1 MKKINLIVLL
11 MMFFSFVIEN
21 FTSIQVTHA
30 ETTKIALIDED
41 YLKLDYDYKTKED
54 STQWK
59 LTFKR
64 QSETENLHQRL
75 KFKITDKKDAKV
87 DYPVVENM
95 EEKEDWLVEENFTE
109 QMDGQIVLDL
119 PKSVETLQLYV
130 QMDQKG
136 AAEEAEIKE
145 DILEQEKPYILEV
158 KKESKSKKSEA
169 ETKTTSSSSESKEK
183 TTFIGPQL
191 SPQADTAPKRAPMNN
206 AYQNQYDEK
215 TPQYTGKFPESV
227 YPTNSWSPTGQ
238 AETIK
243 NHQGGHSVDPEN
255 VWDGNT
261 EWDIAQDDRSKSYI
275 HYGDDKTN
283 PNLGMRKLAFA
294 TDKEDEFNI
303 RLNVQGNTTYKPGVD
318 IVFLIDA
325 TGTMSSG
332 NYNGTNRKE
341 RAHDALRTMVDRLI
355 DSKVDENIRI
365 GGYFFST
372 GEFEKDFGTQYS
384 FELSSDETKWNN
396 IVKSYGNVVVSGP
409 TFTQRGLMKAEDI
422 FNRGDSD
429 GKGRK
434 KLLFVLTDGAPN
446 SSYKP
451 AANPEATKNGSVYL
465 DYVHIKN
472 WNMTDDL
479 STKPPYIA
487 DYGSSLGASANRTK
501 FDSAI
506 KYDGLPIASHL
517 TTTNSTAYDLKEN
530 GIEIHTVSVGISTG
544 DKEHSTAVLKAG
556 LARMATKKAHA
567 TGDDNSDY
575 FYNSVSDKDD
585 LTEGIKEWYD
595 TVISTV
601 NHGIITDP
609 INDMFE
615 LVSGPT
621 MTTYDANGNPNT
633 LNPKPGN
640 PTVNSSNEIIL
651 NDLSLKKGEQV
662 QIDYRVRL
670 KTDDSRFKKGVWYQT
685 NGPTTLQPT
694 PERTGDELDF
704 GVPSVRIKADEI
716 ISIPVKKVWAN
727 DKVNNVENYW
737 ERREPVTVELQK
749 KNGSWTKL
757 AEKVLSKDNQWKSS
771 FDNIVDERG
780 SVYRVVEKTQPA
792 GHTVSYSPEE
802 FTKAELGAKEVT
814 VTNTLKRTKFEF
826 DKFMNDGNTPFP
838 TTGRPVFQIEDTKSH
853 KTLTNVSPNGAGAVI
868 FENLPIGTYTVSETS
883 VPTGYEKMPDFKVTI
898 EEAGNGD
905 LITKVNGSTNRHKVV
920 NLLQDFKLE
929 VTKTDT
935 LDELLSGAS
944 FRLRGPNGY
953 DKTLKGG
960 SSFIFDQLKPG
971 RYLLTES
978 ETPSG
983 FSGLDKDIEITIS
996 DLGEVQI
1003 EKNDLVSGFGNISAA
1018 GNRISLT
1025 VKNKKLAGQAP
1036 STGGEGRNKLMMV
1049 SAGLIG
1055 ISSLVG
1061 LLYFVLNRKNF

>member
-41 YLKLDYDYKTKED
+41 YLKLDYDHKTKED

-64 QSETENLHQRL
+64 QSETGNLHQRL

-95 EEKEDWLVEENFTE
+95 EEIEDWLVEEKFTE

-119 PKSVETLQLYV
+119 PKSVETLHLYV

-136 AAEEAEIKE
+136 VAEEAEIQE
-145 DILEQEKPYILEV
+145 DILEQEKPYLLEV

-169 ETKTTSSSSESKEK
+169 ETKTTSSSSERKEK
-183 TTFIGPQL
+183 TAFIGPQL
-191 SPQADTAPKRAPMNN
+191 SPQADLAPKRAPMNN
-206 AYQNQYDEK
+206 AYQNQYEEK
-215 TPQYTGKFPESV
+215 MPQYTGKFPDSV

-243 NHQGGHSVDPEN
+243 NHQGGHSVDPAN

-261 EWDIAQDDRSKSYI
+261 EWDIAQDDRTKSYI
-275 HYGDDKTN
+275 HYGDDKSS
-283 PNLGMRKLAFA
+283 PNLGIRKLAFA

-325 TGTMSSG
+325 TGTMSQG
-332 NYNGTNRKE
+332 VYNNTNRQD
-341 RAHDALRTMVDRLI
+341 RAYTALNTMVNNLI
-355 DSKVDENIRI
+355 YSKVDENIRI
-365 GGYFFST
+365 GGYFFSD
-372 GEFEKDFGTQYS
+372 GQYEKGFGAQYS
-384 FELSSDETKWNN
+384 FDLSSNTSTWKNM
-396 IVKSYGNVVVSGP
+396 VTSYKNVFVRGP
-409 TFTQRGLMKAEDI
+409 TFTQRALMKAEDI

-446 SSYKP
+446 SSFKP
-451 AANPEATKNGSVYL
+451 AADPGATQNKDIYL
-465 DYVHIKN
+465 DKVHIKN
-472 WNMTDDL
+472 WELTNNGNYNVEIG
-479 STKPPYIA
+479 ST
-487 DYGSSLGASANRTK
+487 LGAFASRTK
-501 FDSAI
+501 FDNDSTI
-506 KYDGLPIASHL
+506 KCNGLDVTSHL

-530 GIEIHTVSVGISTG
+530 GIEIHTVSVGISSG

-575 FYNSVSDKDD
+575 FYNSVSDKED
-585 LTEGIKEWYD
+585 LTKGIKEWYD

-609 INDMFE
+609 ISDMFE

-621 MTTYDANGNPNT
+621 LKTYGADGNQAT
-633 LNPKPGN
+633 LDPQPSD
-640 PTVNSSNEIIL
+640 PTVNSSNEIVL
-651 NDLSLKKGEQV
+651 DDLSLKKGEQV

-716 ISIPVKKVWAN
+716 ISIPVKKVWEN

-814 VTNTLKRTKFEF
+814 VTNTLKRTNFEF

-838 TTGRPVFQIEDTKSH
+838 TTGRPVFKIEDTKSH
-853 KTLTNVSPNGAGAVI
+853 KTLTNVSPNGAGAVL
-868 FENLPIGTYTVSETS
+868 FENLPIGTYTVSETN

-920 NLLQDFKLE
+920 NVLQDFKLE

-944 FRLRGPNGY
+944 FRLRGPNSY

-996 DLGEVQI
+996 ALGEVKI
-1003 EKNDLVSGFGNISAA
+1003 ENNDLVTGFGGISAA

-1025 VKNKKLAGQAP
+1025 VKNKKLAGQTP

>member
-1 MKKINLIVLL
+1 M
-11 MMFFSFVIEN
+11 
-21 FTSIQVTHA
+21 
-30 ETTKIALIDED
+30 IDED

-59 LTFKR
+59 IAFKR
-64 QSETENLHQRL
+64 QCETGNLHQRL
-75 KFKITDKKDAKV
+75 KFKITDKKESKV

-95 EEKEDWLVEENFTE
+95 EEKEAWLVEEKFTE
-109 QMDGQIVLDL
+109 QMEGQIVFDL
-119 PKSVETLQLYV
+119 PKSVETLHLYV

-136 AAEEAEIKE
+136 LAEEAEIKE
-145 DILEQEKPYILEV
+145 NILEQEKPYILEA

-183 TTFIGPQL
+183 TVFMGPQL
-191 SPQADTAPKRAPMNN
+191 SSQAAPAPKRAPMNN

-215 TPQYTGKFPESV
+215 LPEYTGKFPDSV
-227 YPTNSWSPTGQ
+227 YPTKSWSPTGQ

-243 NHQGGHSVDPEN
+243 NHQGGYSADSAN

-283 PNLGMRKLAFA
+283 PNLGIRKLAFA

-318 IVFLIDA
+318 IVFLLDA
-325 TGTMSSG
+325 TGTMTFG
-332 NYNGTNRKE
+332 KINGKNRKD
-341 RAHDALRTMVDRLI
+341 RAYEAFKKMIEELEK
-355 DSKVDENIRI
+355 SKIDENIRI
-365 GGYFFST
+365 GSYFFSD
-372 GEFEKDFGTQYS
+372 GQFEKGFGAQYS
-384 FELSSDETKWNN
+384 FDLSSDTSKWKNM
-396 IVKSYGNVVVSGP
+396 VTSYANVGVAGP
-409 TFTQRGLMKAEDI
+409 TFTQRALLKAEDI

-451 AANPEATKNGSVYL
+451 APNPPLGPGPGATKNDDIYL
-465 DYVHIKN
+465 DKVHIKN

-479 STKPPYIA
+479 TIRPPYIA
-487 DYGSSLGASANRTK
+487 DNGDSLGASGSKTK
-501 FDSAI
+501 FDTL
-506 KYDGLPIASHL
+506 KYYDALPISSHL
-517 TTTNSTAYDLKEN
+517 TTTNSTAYDLKQE
-530 GIEIHTVSVGISTG
+530 GIEIHTVSVGISEGSG
-544 DKEHSTAVLKAG
+544 DHRMVELQNG
-556 LARMATKKAHA
+556 LARMANQKAN
-567 TGDDNSDY
+567 TSGTNLSDF
-575 FYNSVSDKDD
+575 FYKTVKDTDD
-585 LTEGIKEWYD
+585 LTKEIKEWYD

-601 NHGIITDP
+601 NQGIITDP
-609 INDMFE
+609 ISDMFE

-621 MTTYDANGNPNT
+621 LKTYGADGNQAT
-633 LNPKPGN
+633 LDPQPSN
-640 PTVNSSNEIIL
+640 PTVNSSNEIVL
-651 NDLSLKKGEQV
+651 KDLSLKKGEQV

-670 KTDDSRFKKGVWYQT
+670 KTNDSRFKKGTWYQT

-694 PERTGDELDF
+694 PERTRDVLDF

-716 ISIPVKKVWAN
+716 ISIPVKKVWEN

-737 ERREPVTVELQK
+737 ERREAVTVELQK
-749 KNGSWTKL
+749 KNGSSWTKL
-757 AEKVLSKDNQWKSS
+757 AEKVLNKDNQWKGS

-780 SVYRVVEKTQPA
+780 SIYRVIEKTQPA

-802 FTKAELGAKEVT
+802 FTKAELGTKEVT
-814 VTNTLKRTKFEF
+814 VTNTLKRTNFEF
-826 DKFMNDGNTPFP
+826 DKFMNDGSTPFP
-838 TTGRPVFQIEDTKSH
+838 TTGQPVFKIEDTKSH
-853 KTLTNVSPNGAGAVI
+853 KTLTNISPNGTGAVT
-868 FENLPIGTYTVSETS
+868 FENLPTGTYIVSETN
-883 VPTGYEKMPDFKVTI
+883 VPTGYEKMVDFLVI
-898 EEAGNGD
+898 VEEGSNGN
-905 LITKVNGSTNRHKVV
+905 LITRVNGSTNRHKVI
-920 NLLQDFKLE
+920 NLLKDFSLK

-935 LDELLSGAS
+935 TDVLLSGAK
-944 FRLRGPNGY
+944 FRLRGTGNLNY
-953 DKTLKGG
+953 DRTLDGG
-960 SSFIFDQLKPG
+960 PDYVFDQLKPG

-1003 EKNDLVSGFGNISAA
+1003 GKNDLVTGFGNISAA

-1025 VKNKKLAGQAP
+1025 VKNKKLIGQTP

-1055 ISSLVG
+1055 LSSLVG